1 MQNHVYE
8 QHFHEVYLRFCQNFM
23 RNTGWSKNS
32 PVIKGWGG
40 GIINNLKKNNF
51 HKLNIVTSPQHNS
64 SSYIFPLYR
73 YTLMTFYDHK
83 NIERFDFF
91 LTNYGFVK
99 LKKINALEIP
109 CSLCLLMH
117 MTPTVT
123 KSLQPC
129 SRETLFSCKNIY
141 QTLALQKMYTRRQY
155 YRKCILDTS
164 IIEIISETT
173 WRLLAGQ
180 GKSEPVKHLA
190 LNIRRIKQMF
200 KQKWI
205 YTLVCGVNSRE
216 EVIQITRG
224 LVSNKNH
231 EQKKTGSYR
240 LRLDVI
246 EESSDCLGRIK
257 IAPSV
262 LDKCVM
268 KPVPPSAPSLNTL
281 KRTIMEGMVPVN
293 QRRRWMRTVSYIIN
307 ILNTTLTEAI
317 ILTSQTDWLSV
328 QQKDRPQKMIKDK
341 KFVLKRSTTTQV

>member
-1 MQNHVYE
+1 M
-8 QHFHEVYLRFCQNFM
+8 
-23 RNTGWSKNS
+23 
-32 PVIKGWGG
+32 
-40 GIINNLKKNNF
+40 
-51 HKLNIVTSPQHNS
+51 
-64 SSYIFPLYR
+64 
-73 YTLMTFYDHK
+73 
-83 NIERFDFF
+83 
-91 LTNYGFVK
+91 
-99 LKKINALEIP
+99 
-109 CSLCLLMH
+109 
-117 MTPTVT
+117 
-123 KSLQPC
+123 
-129 SRETLFSCKNIY
+129 
-141 QTLALQKMYTRRQY
+141 
-155 YRKCILDTS
+155 
-164 IIEIISETT
+164 
-173 WRLLAGQ
+173 
-180 GKSEPVKHLA
+180 
-190 LNIRRIKQMF
+190 
-200 KQKWI
+200 
-205 YTLVCGVNSRE
+205 NSRE